1 MAEIWR
7 MIRIER
13 AAAFQPQTET
23 IFMVQEGDHLQWALF
38 PFSSPMLGA
47 PETSPS
53 CISSSL
59 TCARHSAWSCHCMG
73 AALEGGQSKT
83 QKWLVWFGLLFG
95 FFFLIQ
101 KCHLHPAVSILE
113 ICWVLFSS
121 CGSVWL
127 MLQLQNPW
135 QPVSRLKA
143 TIHESPC
150 PGQHLLSWEH
160 PEAPFG
166 QPPHHS
172 NGNGA

>member
-1 MAEIWR
+1 

-23 IFMVQEGDHLQWALF
+23 IYMVQEGDHLQWALF
-38 PFSSPMLGA
+38 PFSSPVLGA

-59 TCARHSAWSCHCMG
+59 TCARHSAWSCHCN
-73 AALEGGQSKT
+73 GGSIGRWPEQNTKVAG
-83 QKWLVWFGLLFG
+83 LVWASFW

-166 QPPHHS
+166 QPPHRS